1 MMLIWYN
8 RFLMD
13 DSAAL
18 ALFDVGLLYFRREK
32 KIMSSQY
39 LSSNSKQRNFQ
50 IPNVTINTEFRVL
63 HTVPLPPQSQVM

>member
-1 MMLIWYN
+1 MLIWYN

-50 IPNVTINTEFRVL
+50 IPNVTINTEFRIYIRFHCLLKVK
-63 HTVPLPPQSQVM
+63 